1 MYQRLIDA
9 IAIALISWRINA
21 DSIEFA
27 RTIQQTIL
35 ITSILFLYV
44 EEFTKETDF
53 ERREQKLHITAYY
66 GIQDGGGS
74 SRFVTIFHG
83 GLPNLLWY

>member
-27 RTIQQTIL
+27 GTIQKTIL
-35 ITSILFLYV
+35 IISILFLYV

-53 ERREQKLHITAYY
+53 EIRGQN
-66 GIQDGGGS
+66 
-74 SRFVTIFHG
+74 
-83 GLPNLLWY
+83 LPSKIV